1 MRGDRMTLIPTKAQ
15 WKKWGLPSKASYL
28 GGVMGVFGLLLT
40 VVLALFSNTPD
51 IQISSGLTENSLS
64 ISEINASAVLQ
75 GVEAKSISVS
85 VVNTQIQ
92 NSTENIPAPLFEV
105 YVNDI
110 TSPIRDHAVIK
121 LGENRALRIRVQNI
135 GQIAADNLS
144 ISIYVPLES
153 SNLAFTAWTRQAPPI
168 NPKTRQEVNGLLHLW
183 SVAAGVIP
191 GHGWFRAPLLSISK
205 DLPCPKFTRRALEE
219 LGFEFSGSATK
230 CPEDF
235 VFHVLPVIVSVNS
248 SLSTGHRF
256 NLFFSY

>member
-1 MRGDRMTLIPTKAQ
+1 MTLVPTKAQ
-15 WKKWGLPSKASYL
+15 WKKWGLPSKASYV
-28 GGVMGVFGLLLT
+28 GGAVGVFGLLLT

-51 IQISSGLTENSLS
+51 IQISGGFTENSMS
-64 ISEINASAVLQ
+64 SSDNNASAVLQ

-85 VVNTQIQ
+85 VVNTQIH
-92 NSTENIPAPLFEV
+92 NSTDNVPTPRFEV

-121 LGENRALRIRVQNI
+121 LGENRTVRIRVQNV
-135 GQIAADNLS
+135 GQVATNNVS
-144 ISIYVPLES
+144 ISVYVPLES
-153 SNLAFTAWTRQAPPI
+153 RNLTFNGWTRQAPPI
-168 NPKTRQEVNGLLHLW
+168 NPKTRQEVTGLLHLW

-191 GHGWFRAPLLSISK
+191 EHGWFRTPLLSISE
-205 DLPCPKFTRRALEE
+205 DLPGPKFTRRALEE

-248 SLSTGHRF
+248 SQSTDHRF